1 MDCGRRVSAASDWL
15 SPVGRHDVISP
26 GGRDVTSYG
35 APRAQLS
42 TLQTARLSTHRFG
55 HLLLL
60 LLHENFISHLHSVDG
75 SCRRVLSDV
84 RVG

>member
-1 MDCGRRVSAASDWL
+1 MTSSVRGWC
-15 SPVGRHDVISP
+15 
-26 GGRDVTSYG
+26 DVTRSG

-55 HLLLL
+55 HLSILLL
-60 LLHENFISHLHSVDG
+60 DEIFISHPHSVDG

-84 RVG
+84 KLG